1 MLTDAS
7 AYPAG
12 AGAAMGLIVVLVIL
26 VVALAKKALIHG
38 TPGTKRLPG
47 GTGLPF
53 VGESLS
59 FLCNMRGFI
68 SERHRRYGPAFRTH
82 LFGTPTAVLSKPDD
96 VRKVLL
102 GEGKIVRM
110 RLMKPIHNL
119 MDGSLLSQH
128 GDEHR
133 QYRRVFQ
140 QVLSPSALENR
151 IPEISHI
158 VSGIVAQW
166 PAGKAI
172 DINKDIHQIV
182 FRLSQTV
189 VFGRFDEELTKV
201 IDPLFQTYNRGMI
214 SLPVNLPW
222 THYGSAIRARRKL
235 ANVIAEEVAK
245 RDSGDHEP
253 GLVAALLDEEG
264 AQVPAQAMLGLLAG
278 YETTAFT
285 IAIVLHTM
293 ARYPDIIERLHKEH
307 VTIMGSLQPI
317 TQQSD
322 LKQLT
327 LLDAAVRESMRLFST
342 APVAGRVCT
351 ESFTT
356 SDGFL
361 VPAGYM
367 VFVGLDALPT
377 RFASIEQREQFLP
390 DRYLNPETAPKRW
403 DEAPFGGGPRSCVGS
418 DFGLL
423 MVKLVVSDVVRRYR
437 WRLPDAAGELPPSKH
452 SLEIILEPRP
462 SNGTR

>member
-1 MLTDAS
+1 
-7 AYPAG
+7 
-12 AGAAMGLIVVLVIL
+12 MGLIVVLVIL

-172 DINKDIHQIV
+172 DINKDIHQV
-182 FRLSQTV
+182 GFPDKSEV
-189 VFGRFDEELTKV
+189 V
-201 IDPLFQTYNRGMI
+201 
-214 SLPVNLPW
+214 
-222 THYGSAIRARRKL
+222 
-235 ANVIAEEVAK
+235 
-245 RDSGDHEP
+245 
-253 GLVAALLDEEG
+253 
-264 AQVPAQAMLGLLAG
+264 
-278 YETTAFT
+278 
-285 IAIVLHTM
+285 
-293 ARYPDIIERLHKEH
+293 
-307 VTIMGSLQPI
+307 I
-317 TQQSD
+317 T
-322 LKQLT
+322 
-327 LLDAAVRESMRLFST
+327 
-342 APVAGRVCT
+342 
-351 ESFTT
+351 
-356 SDGFL
+356 
-361 VPAGYM
+361 
-367 VFVGLDALPT
+367 
-377 RFASIEQREQFLP
+377 
-390 DRYLNPETAPKRW
+390 
-403 DEAPFGGGPRSCVGS
+403 
-418 DFGLL
+418 
-423 MVKLVVSDVVRRYR
+423 
-437 WRLPDAAGELPPSKH
+437 
-452 SLEIILEPRP
+452 
-462 SNGTR
+462 